1 MCTYTIGMVVLK
13 VLTFKGQCK
22 KFTTPFTSQVTY
34 KGQMY
39 KAVITGLVRDRTD
52 CPRFDTNNCVFI
64 NDKHEPLGT
73 RITGPVSLKLRRYGK
88 YNKLL
93 SLCTEF
99 Y

>member
-1 MCTYTIGMVVLK
+1 MRNGDIDLITIICICEIK
-13 VLTFKGQCK
+13 
-22 KFTTPFTSQVTY
+22 TSFQVTY

-39 KAVITGLVRDRTD
+39 KAVITGLVRDRRD

-73 RITGPVSLKLRRYGK
+73 RISGPVSLKLRRYGK

-93 SLCTEF
+93 SLCTDF